1 LKQLIV
7 NADDFGYTAGVNR
20 AIVEGHRDSIITST
34 SLMATGVAFDD
45 AVALAHAT
53 PSLDVGCH
61 LNLVEGVPLSPPAQV
76 PHLVDTN
83 GRFYNLVELGFRVML
98 GSVPMTEVEREFTAQ
113 VEKIVQ
119 AGIHPTHLDT
129 HQHTHMHPKIAGVLA
144 KVARRYGITWVR
156 RLCEN
161 CTPPI
166 REGAIRRRVV
176 AMASNLFVESLQ
188 RRMDQHGLR
197 TPDAFTGFVLTG
209 RLTTNGLRATLE
221 GLPDGV
227 TELMC
232 HPGYYDDDLKS
243 APTMLKSK
251 RETEFRIIGDP
262 SWKRWL
268 AERGV
273 TLTSFRELGVADP
286 SPVGEL
292 ARSTTARAA
301 LP

>member
-20 AIVEGHRDSIITST
+20 AIVDGHRDGIITST
-34 SLMATGVAFDD
+34 SLMATGDAFDD
-45 AVALAHAT
+45 AIAQARGT

-61 LNLVEGVPLSPPAQV
+61 LNLVEGVPLSPKGHV
-76 PHLVDTN
+76 PHLVGSG
-83 GRFYNLVELGFRVML
+83 GRFYNLVELGLRVVA
-98 GSVPMTEVEREFTAQ
+98 GQVPMVEVEREFTAQ
-113 VEKIVQ
+113 VERIMG
-119 AGIHPTHLDT
+119 AGIHPSHLNT
-129 HQHTHMHPKIAGVLA
+129 HQHTHMHPKVAAVLA
-144 KVARRYGITWVR
+144 RVARRYDIPWVR

-176 AMASNLFVESLQ
+176 AAASYLFVSSLQ
-188 RRMDQHGLR
+188 RRMDEHGLR

-209 RLTTNGLRATLE
+209 RLTPGGLRATLE
-221 GLPDGV
+221 RLPEGV

-232 HPGYYDDDLKS
+232 HPGYYDQDLKN

-251 RETEFRIIGDP
+251 RETEFRIISD
-262 SWKRWL
+262 STLKDWL

-273 TLTSFRELGVADP
+273 VLTSFRELTSNGS
-286 SPVGEL
+286 SP
-292 ARSTTARAA
+292 RAA
-301 LP
+301 HGLATR